1 MQEVQDGWQRPKA
14 IGRTTAESTPA
25 QKFVLVAYDLTR
37 AYDVVDHRLLRA
49 RFLELGLPHCLV
61 TWVWQWLGDR
71 RVHVELN
78 GTNSSEQVL
87 RAV

>member
-1 MQEVQDGWQRPKA
+1 M
-14 IGRTTAESTPA
+14 
-25 QKFVLVAYDLTR
+25 AYDFAR

-49 RFLELGLPHCLV
+49 RLLELGLPHCLV
-61 TWVWQWLGDR
+61 TWVWQWLIDR

-78 GTNSSEQVL
+78 GTNSSERVFRQACS